1 MTDVPTPS
9 AALLPRLIGGRVWLR
24 VVVVLAGSWILAASS
39 WAEVPMVPVPMTLQ
53 TLALFTLAGLA
64 GLRLSFE
71 IVLVWLLQAAVGLP
85 VLSGGAGGLR
95 ALTGPTAG
103 YLAGML
109 AAAPLAGRIAERTQG
124 VFTLVAAF
132 LLGHAVVLALGWAR
146 LAGLGDPARAFADG
160 VAPFILGAIAK
171 SLAAALLVKLATLL
185 SRGNTRERVG

>member
-1 MTDVPTPS
+1 MTETAPRLPQ
-9 AALLPRLIGGRVWLR
+9 APLPRLIGGRVWLR

-71 IVLVWLLQAAVGLP
+71 IVLVWLLQAALGLP
-85 VLSGGAGGLR
+85 VLAGGASGVE

-109 AAAPLAGRIAERTQG
+109 VAAPLAGRIAERTRG
-124 VFTLVAAF
+124 LFTLIAAF
-132 LLGHAVVLALGWAR
+132 LAGHAVVLAAGWLR
-146 LAGLGDPARAFADG
+146 LTALTGAEKAFADG

-171 SLAAALLVKLATLL
+171 SLAAAALVKLADLAL
-185 SRGNTRERVG
+185 PKARRV